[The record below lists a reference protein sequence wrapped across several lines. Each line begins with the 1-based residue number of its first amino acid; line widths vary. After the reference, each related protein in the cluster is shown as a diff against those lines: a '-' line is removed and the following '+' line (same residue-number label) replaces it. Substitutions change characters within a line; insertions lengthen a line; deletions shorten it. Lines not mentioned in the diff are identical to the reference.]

1 MGLASELEIDFFHPY
16 GEPSP
21 RLAAGRVQKRD
32 ARKAGIS
39 NFQEQINILVEVQGV
54 ELEIHQAGRLVI
66 ALSDEAAALDQ
77 AVAER
82 EAMVSSE
89 KETLD
94 DLKKAYRDLE
104 SESNINAE
112 MIVKSNEKLRAVK
125 TNKEYQSI
133 LKEIDE
139 VRRKNSGIEDRM
151 LEQLET
157 IESAE
162 AAVDAKET
170 ELAGFVQ
177 SYREK
182 KETFAAKEKRER
194 QAVEALNEKKAR
206 ISANADPQ
214 LITVLDDVK
223 KKVRGLAVVP
233 VQQAICM
240 GCHMNI
246 PAQLFNELQ
255 RFDELRFCPHCHRI
269 IYWKEQG

>member
-1 MGLASELEIDFFHPY
+1 M
-16 GEPSP
+16 
-21 RLAAGRVQKRD
+21 
-32 ARKAGIS
+32 S
-39 NFQEQINILVEVQGV
+39 NIQEQINILVEVQGV
-54 ELEIHQAGRLVI
+54 ELEIHQADRLVN
-66 ALSDEAAALDQ
+66 ALNNESAALDRSI
-77 AVAER
+77 AER
-82 EAMVSSE
+82 EIRVSSE
-89 KETLD
+89 KAALD
-94 DLKKAYRDLE
+94 DLKKTYRDLE
-104 SESNINAE
+104 SESKINAG

-139 VRRKNSGIEDRM
+139 IRKKNSGIEDRM
-151 LEQLET
+151 LEQLEA

-162 AAVDAKET
+162 AAVKAKEM
-170 ELAGFVQ
+170 ELASFVQ
-177 SYREK
+177 SYQEK
-182 KETFAAKEKRER
+182 KEAFAAKEKRER
-194 QAVEALNEKKAR
+194 QAVESLNEKKAR
-206 ISANADPQ
+206 ISANVDPS
-214 LITVLDDVK
+214 LITVMDDVK

>member
-1 MGLASELEIDFFHPY
+1 M
-16 GEPSP
+16 
-21 RLAAGRVQKRD
+21 
-32 ARKAGIS
+32 S
-39 NFQEQINILVEVQGV
+39 NIQEQIHILVEVQGV
-54 ELEIHQAGRLVI
+54 EVEILQADRLVN
-66 ALSDEAAALDQ
+66 ALSDEVAAMDQ

-82 EAMVSSE
+82 KALVSAE

-94 DLKKAYRDLE
+94 DLKKSYRELE
-104 SESNINAE
+104 SESKINAG
-112 MIVKSNEKLRAVK
+112 MIVKSNEKLRGVK

-139 VRRKNSGIEDRM
+139 IRKKNSGIEDRM
-151 LEQLET
+151 LELLDA

-162 AAVDAKET
+162 AAGKAKEA
-170 ELAGFVQ
+170 ELAGFLQ
-177 SYREK
+177 SCQEK
-182 KETFAAKEKRER
+182 KESYAVKAQHER
-194 QAVEALNEKKAR
+194 QAVEALNEKKTQ
-206 ISANADPQ
+206 ISAKADPK
-214 LITVLDDVK
+214 LISVLDDVK

>member
-1 MGLASELEIDFFHPY
+1 M
-16 GEPSP
+16 
-21 RLAAGRVQKRD
+21 
-32 ARKAGIS
+32 S
-39 NFQEQINILVEVQGV
+39 NIQEQIDILVEVQGV
-54 ELEIHQAGRLVI
+54 ELEIHQAGRLVNV
-66 ALSDEAAALDQ
+66 LSNEAAALDRS
-77 AVAER
+77 VAER
-82 EAMVSSE
+82 ETLVTSE
-89 KETLD
+89 KTALD
-94 DLKKAYRDLE
+94 DLRKAYRDLE
-104 SESNINAE
+104 SESKVNAE

-133 LKEIDE
+133 LKEIDDI
-139 VRRKNSGIEDRM
+139 RKKNSAIEDRM

-162 AAVDAKET
+162 AAVKSKAA
-170 ELAGFVQ
+170 ELAGFAQ
-177 SYREK
+177 SYQEK
-182 KETFAAKEKRER
+182 KEALAAKEKRER
-194 QAVEALNEKKAR
+194 QTVEALNEKKAR
-206 ISANADPQ
+206 ISATADPE

>member
-1 MGLASELEIDFFHPY
+1 M
-16 GEPSP
+16 
-21 RLAAGRVQKRD
+21 
-32 ARKAGIS
+32 S
-39 NFQEQINILVEVQGV
+39 NIQEQINILVEVQSVDV
-54 ELEIHQAGRLVI
+54 EILQADRLVN
-66 ALSDEAAALDQ
+66 ALSDEVAAMDQ

-82 EAMVSSE
+82 KALVSAE

-94 DLKKAYRDLE
+94 DLRKAYRELE
-104 SESNINAE
+104 SESKINAG
-112 MIVKSNEKLRAVK
+112 MIVKSNEKLRGVK

-139 VRRKNSGIEDRM
+139 IRKKNSGIEDRM
-151 LEQLET
+151 LELLDA

-162 AAVDAKET
+162 EAGKAKEA
-170 ELAGFVQ
+170 ELAGFLQ
-177 SYREK
+177 SCQEK
-182 KETFAAKEKRER
+182 KESYDAKAQQER
-194 QAVEALNEKKAR
+194 QAVEALNEKKAQ
-206 ISANADPQ
+206 ISAKADPK
-214 LITVLDDVK
+214 LISVLDDVK

>member
-1 MGLASELEIDFFHPY
+1 M
-16 GEPSP
+16 
-21 RLAAGRVQKRD
+21 
-32 ARKAGIS
+32 S

>member
-1 MGLASELEIDFFHPY
+1 M
-16 GEPSP
+16 
-21 RLAAGRVQKRD
+21 
-32 ARKAGIS
+32 S
-39 NFQEQINILVEVQGV
+39 NIQEQINILVEVQGV
-54 ELEIHQAGRLVI
+54 ELEIHQADRLVNS
-66 ALSDEAAALDQ
+66 LSNEATALDQ
-77 AVAER
+77 TMAEC
-82 EAMVSSE
+82 EALASSE
-89 KETLD
+89 KAALD

-104 SESNINAE
+104 SEAKVNAE

-139 VRRKNSGIEDRM
+139 IRKKNSSIEDRM

-162 AAVDAKET
+162 AAIKAKKA

-177 SYREK
+177 SYQEK
-182 KETFAAKEKRER
+182 KEAFAAKEKRER

-206 ISANADPQ
+206 ISATANPEF
-214 LITVLDDVK
+214 ITVLDDVK

-246 PAQLFNELQ
+246 PAQLYNELQ

>member
-1 MGLASELEIDFFHPY
+1 MSTI
-16 GEPSP
+16 
-21 RLAAGRVQKRD
+21 
-32 ARKAGIS
+32 
-39 NFQEQINILVEVQGV
+39 QEQINILVEVQGV
-54 ELEIHQAGRLVI
+54 ELEIHQAGRLVN
-66 ALSDEAAALDQ
+66 ALNDEAAALDR
-77 AVAER
+77 AVADR
-82 EAMVSSE
+82 EALVVSE
-89 KETLD
+89 KAALD
-94 DLKKAYRDLE
+94 DLRKAYRDLE
-104 SESNINAE
+104 SEAKVNAE
-112 MIVKSNEKLRAVK
+112 MVVKSNEKLRAVK

-139 VRRKNSGIEDRM
+139 IRKKNSSIEDRM
-151 LEQLET
+151 LDQLET

-162 AAVDAKET
+162 AALKLKEA
-170 ELAGFVQ
+170 ELAGFIQ
-177 SYREK
+177 SYHEK
-182 KETFAAKEKRER
+182 KETFAVKEMRER
-194 QAVEALNEKKAR
+194 KAVEALNEKKAR

-269 IYWKEQG
+269 IYWKEPG

>member
-1 MGLASELEIDFFHPY
+1 M
-16 GEPSP
+16 
-21 RLAAGRVQKRD
+21 
-32 ARKAGIS
+32 S
-39 NFQEQINILVEVQGV
+39 NIQEQINILVEVQGV
-54 ELEIHQAGRLVI
+54 ELEIHQADRLVNS
-66 ALSDEAAALDQ
+66 LSNEATALDQ
-77 AVAER
+77 TMAEC
-82 EAMVSSE
+82 EALASSE
-89 KETLD
+89 KAALD

-104 SESNINAE
+104 SEAKVNAE

-139 VRRKNSGIEDRM
+139 IRKKNSSIEDRM

-162 AAVDAKET
+162 AAIKAKEA

-177 SYREK
+177 SYQEK
-182 KETFAAKEKRER
+182 KEAFAAKEKRER

-206 ISANADPQ
+206 ISATANPEF
-214 LITVLDDVK
+214 ITVLDDVK

-246 PAQLFNELQ
+246 PAQLYNELQ